1 MSVCKAVDSDVT
13 DRVLNFPRRRKPQ
26 FIASTKR
33 KAGGRLDAW
42 VRTAH
47 AAALINQRKTAEGGM
62 MSFGKGAVLAAGLA
76 MALAAPDVALAQNA
90 ATPSDI
96 HADSGNR
103 LPPIKRD
110 SLDATGQKTYD
121 QLASPSGG
129 SLAGLRGPGGI
140 NLYAPKVSEL
150 TGALN
155 RYLRSPATG
164 FDGHVRELAILVT
177 AREFNSQFE
186 WAAHENVAL
195 KEGVPPA
202 TIDVVKHRKS
212 LRSVPEA
219 DAVIIQLGREIYRT
233 KKVTS
238 ATYARAVKQFG
249 PEKLINLV
257 SLMGNYA
264 GTAAL
269 LAVFDMQLPP
279 GQKPL
284 LPMP

>member
-1 MSVCKAVDSDVT
+1 
-13 DRVLNFPRRRKPQ
+13 
-26 FIASTKR
+26 
-33 KAGGRLDAW
+33 
-42 VRTAH
+42 
-47 AAALINQRKTAEGGM
+47 M

>member
-1 MSVCKAVDSDVT
+1 MAVTS
-13 DRVLNFPRRRKPQ
+13 
-26 FIASTKR
+26 S
-33 KAGGRLDAW
+33 AG
-42 VRTAH
+42 
-47 AAALINQRKTAEGGM
+47 
-62 MSFGKGAVLAAGLA
+62 
-76 MALAAPDVALAQNA
+76 AQNA
-90 ATPSDI
+90 ASPPDI

-103 LPPIKRD
+103 LPLIKRD
-110 SLDATGQKTYD
+110 SLDPTGQKTFD

-140 NLYAPKVSEL
+140 MLYSPKVSEL
-150 TGALN
+150 NSALN
-155 RYLRSPATG
+155 RYLRSPETG

-186 WAAHENVAL
+186 WAAHESVAL

-212 LRSVPEA
+212 PKGVAEA
-219 DAVIIQLGREIYRT
+219 DAVIIQLGREIYRN
-233 KKVTS
+233 KRVS
-238 ATYARAVKQFG
+238 AATYARAVKQFG
-249 PEKLINLV
+249 PERLINLV
-257 SLMGNYA
+257 SLMGNYS

-284 LPMP
+284 LAVP